1 MKMKKNVLGNQ
12 KGFTLIELIV
22 IIVIL
27 GILAAVAVPKYV
39 DLKTDAQKA
48 AANGVLGGAEG
59 AVAMNFA
66 ANLMKKAGAAPILT
80 EANLEA
86 AMDGGLPS
94 GWTTVAGDCSAAGG
108 SATLGCMFLEID
120 GVAGVSAGDYVVG
133 LKSVESAAAKAVVG
147 KGTVNY

>member
-1 MKMKKNVLGNQ
+1 MKKDMLDNQ

-39 DLKTDAQKA
+39 DMKTDAQKA
-48 AANGVLGGAEG
+48 AANGVLGGAQG
-59 AVAMNFA
+59 ATAMNFA
-66 ANLMKKAGAAPILT
+66 ANLLKKTGAVPITT
-80 EANLEA
+80 EATLEA

-94 GWTTVAGDCSAAGG
+94 GWSSVAADCSAAGG
-108 SATLGCMFLEID
+108 SATLGCMYLEVD
-120 GVAGVSAGDYVVG
+120 GTAGLSAGDYVVG
-133 LKSVESAAAKAVVG
+133 LKSIETTTAKAVVG